1 MARILVVDD
10 EADIREFLELT
21 LRRSGHEVKT
31 ATGDLEA
38 YAMGVE
44 FRPEVLIIDWM
55 LGASVDG
62 IEVAKV
68 LRAALPRLQ
77 VILITGNSS
86 EALLGVAAAAEILTV
101 LAKPFS
107 FTTLTE
113 VFHEAAA

>member
-10 EADIREFLELT
+10 DADIREFLELA
-21 LRRSGHEVKT
+21 LRRNGHDVKT
-31 ATGDLEA
+31 ATCDLEA

-44 FRPEVLIIDWM
+44 FRPEVLVIDWM
-55 LGASVDG
+55 LEATVDG
-62 IEVAKV
+62 IEVAQV
-68 LRAALPRLQ
+68 LKARLQ

-86 EALLGVAAAAEILTV
+86 EALVRQAAAAEIPTV

-113 VFHEAAA
+113 VIQEAAAGS